1 MKNFKGMQ
9 KYAAGGAT
17 IDTTQFMPSM
27 TAETSML
34 NFDKKRRKRPKPPKG
49 KSEPPPRRNANRGT
63 CTYKGC

>member
-34 NFDKKRRKRPKPPKG
+34 NFDKKRRKPPR
-49 KSEPPPRRNANRGT
+49 RRNANRGT

>member
-34 NFDKKRRKRPKPPKG
+34 DGGRKKKRPKPP
-49 KSEPPPRRNANRGT
+49 RRNITNR
-63 CTYKGC
+63 KGSEQCRPGGC